1 MKGPQLSIPDELLD
15 TLKHCDTPTVC
26 NAIEVAQGQRGFADF
41 TKATMLCS
49 APQDAPIVGFARTA
63 KIAGREPPS
72 EALED
77 IRARRIAYF
86 RSMAAGPRPAIA
98 VVEDVDYPDCRGAW
112 WGEVHSAVHK
122 GLGMTGA
129 LTNGVMR
136 DLGDMEPGF
145 PVIAGSIGPSHGF
158 VHVREFGTRVE
169 ILGLSV
175 GEGDLVHA
183 DCHGALVIPPV
194 VIPALGAAISR
205 LLASE
210 RIILGPA
217 RKNDFDL
224 EKLEAAWAEFERART

>member
-1 MKGPQLSIPDELLD
+1 
-15 TLKHCDTPTVC
+15 
-26 NAIEVAQGQRGFADF
+26 
-41 TKATMLCS
+41 MLCS

-63 KIAGREPPS
+63 KIAGREPPN

-86 RSMAAGPRPAIA
+86 RSMAAGSRPAIA
-98 VVEDVDYPDCRGAW
+98 VVEDVDYPDCTGAW

-122 GLGMTGA
+122 GLGMAGA

-145 PVIAGSIGPSHGF
+145 PVVAGSIGPSHSF

-169 ILGLSV
+169 IFGLSIS
-175 GEGDLVHA
+175 EGDLVHA
-183 DCHGALVIPPV
+183 DRHGALVIPPV
-194 VIPALGAAISR
+194 VIPALGAAIGR

-210 RIILGPA
+210 EMILGPA
-217 RKNDFDL
+217 RENDFDI